1 MSTLRSNVVKQK
13 LPVLDAVL
21 QRSAGDPPTAES
33 SELKSS
39 LRLSTASILD
49 CMSLIQNDP
58 SPVQLEEWRVIILG
72 GQGVVGGHYDAIVSE
87 LLGGNFSS

>member
-1 MSTLRSNVVKQK
+1 MMVQHQF
-13 LPVLDAVL
+13 PVLDAVL
-21 QRSAGDPPTAES
+21 QRSACDTPPAES

-49 CMSLIQNDP
+49 SMSLVQNDP
-58 SPVQLEEWRVIILG
+58 SPVQLEEWRVIVLG

-87 LLGGNFSS
+87 LLSRNLSS